1 MQRFIL
7 RFSVLLLSFLSFAL
21 NSQTTIADA
30 RLQGVNAS
38 VTIKGV
44 ITNGSELG
52 LIRYIEDV
60 TGGLAIYSSN
70 FAGQLNRGD
79 SVEVTG
85 TIVDYNGLFELN
97 PVTAVNS
104 FGTTALP
111 NPQVISPAMMD
122 ETFESE
128 LVRLNNVIFN
138 NGGEIIVGNTSY
150 TFSNGVDQSTIY
162 VRNGSP
168 LVGQLLP
175 YGMVDI
181 VGICSQYSTFY
192 QLLPRDIS
200 DFIQSEGITITTPIS
215 VSNILQESIT
225 LNWLTNV
232 SGDSQIYYGYTPALE
247 QGYVSDNA
255 LTTTHSLQ
263 LTGLDP
269 GTLFYV
275 QIASSLNGD
284 TAIGPIEIIGTQSLS
299 AGWMRA
305 YFNHPVDTLNG
316 INLPNLAQFNT
327 LDDSLI
333 SYINNAELSLDL
345 TIYDFDNTNISS
357 ISAAINAAH
366 NRGVRVRMI
375 SDGNQFPTNGGISDL
390 LPSIPQILSPV
401 GGNYSI
407 MHNKFVVIDANHT
420 DPLKPIV
427 WTGSTN
433 WTDRQINRDPNNVII
448 LQDQTLARTYQLEFE
463 EMWGSSG
470 PDADTSL
477 SRFGPDKL
485 DNTPHQFIIGGHEV
499 SCYFS
504 PSDNTNQKLAEAI
517 ASANDSLHFAT
528 MLITRFD
535 LAAAIDTAVAHGV
548 NTQGY
553 INDASTT
560 TVFSDISASM
570 GNSLH
575 VNTDTTIIMHH
586 KFCVVDAGI
595 ENGAVWTGSHNW
607 STNATTR
614 NDENSLFIKNAELAD
629 WYRRAFTRVVYPIS
643 IDSTAGI
650 AQVNTS
656 DISVFPTVLN
666 TNNQLSI
673 RAKSDNYLIQ
683 LISSDGKLIQQEKAF
698 ISEENTWKTTIKCG
712 TPGIY
717 ILLLNGEVYSGQQKL
732 IIQ

>member
-7 RFSVLLLSFLSFAL
+7 RFSVLLLSLSSFAL

-30 RLQGVNAS
+30 RLQGVNAT

-85 TIVDYNGLFELN
+85 TIVDYNGLYELN
-97 PVTAVNS
+97 PVTAVNA
-104 FGTTALP
+104 FGPTALP

-150 TFSNGVDQSTIY
+150 TFSNGVEQSTIY
-162 VRNGSP
+162 IRNGSP

-181 VGICSQYSTFY
+181 VGICSQFSTFY

-225 LNWLTNV
+225 LNWQTNV

-305 YFNHPVDTLNG
+305 YFNHPVDTSNG
-316 INLPNLAQFNT
+316 TNLPNLAQLNT

-390 LPSIPQILSPV
+390 LPSIPQITSPV
-401 GGNYSI
+401 GGNYTI

-433 WTDRQINRDPNNVII
+433 WTDRQINRDNNNVII
-448 LQDQTLARTYQLEFE
+448 IQDQTLARTYQLEFE

-499 SCYFS
+499 ACYFS

-560 TVFSDISASM
+560 TVFADISTSM
-570 GNSLH
+570 GSSLH
-575 VNTDTTIIMHH
+575 VNPDTTIIMHH
-586 KFCVVDAGI
+586 KFCVVDAGT

-607 STNATTR
+607 SSNATTR

-629 WYRRAFTRVVYPIS
+629 WYRRAFTRVVYPVS

-650 AQVNTS
+650 NQVNKS
-656 DISVFPTVLN
+656 EIVVFPTVLK
-666 TNNQLSI
+666 TNDQLNI
-673 RAKSDNYLIQ
+673 RAKSDNYLVQ
-683 LISSDGKLIQQEKAF
+683 LFSSDGKLIQQEKAV
-698 ISEENTWKTTIKCG
+698 ISEENTWKTSIKCG
-712 TPGIY
+712 TPGVY
-717 ILLLNGEVYSGQQKL
+717 ILLLKGTKYSGHQKL